1 MSRTNDYAV
10 ARVHDDRYQI
20 ERTTPP
26 GTGAAAF
33 IDRVLDRSGRP
44 LGWHLKPLVVM
55 QGAKSRIWPSIADAI
70 ASTKL
75 MTLREDRT
83 AVLSANKTSDVHGTP
98 KNTDDPVQLSAPPGR
113 RQGTAP

>member
-1 MSRTNDYAV
+1 MSRTNDYVV

-26 GTGAAAF
+26 GTGTAAF
-33 IDRVLDRSGRP
+33 IDRVLDRTGGP
-44 LGWHLKPLVVM
+44 LGWRLKPLVVM
-55 QGAKSRIWPSIADAI
+55 QGAKSRIWPSVADAI

-75 MTLREDRT
+75 MTLREART
-83 AVLSANKTSDVHGTP
+83 AVAAADKPSAADATQ

-113 RQGTAP
+113 RQAAAP